1 MESGW
6 YGGTSL
12 SSDLTPRHPIPAVAA
27 VIARDKEILLV
38 KRGTEPSKG
47 KWSVPGGSIEWG
59 ETLAD
64 ALKREIREE
73 TGLEI
78 EIIKL
83 IGITDLIVDSE
94 PGYHYVLID
103 YLARPVG
110 GNLSPGSDAV
120 DVQWVY
126 VDNLSDYEL
135 TPHLHECLREAGI
148 LGIGDP

>member
-1 MESGW
+1 MSA
-6 YGGTSL
+6 
-12 SSDLTPRHPIPAVAA
+12 DLTQRHPIPAVAA
-27 VIARDKEILLV
+27 VIVRDKEILLV
-38 KRGTEPSKG
+38 KRGTEPSRG

-59 ETLAD
+59 ETLAE

-83 IGITDLIVDSE
+83 IGVTDLIVDSK
-94 PGYHYVLID
+94 PSYHYVLID

-110 GNLSPGSDAV
+110 GNLTPGSDV
-120 DVQWVY
+120 MDVRWVS

-148 LGIGDP
+148 LETRDL